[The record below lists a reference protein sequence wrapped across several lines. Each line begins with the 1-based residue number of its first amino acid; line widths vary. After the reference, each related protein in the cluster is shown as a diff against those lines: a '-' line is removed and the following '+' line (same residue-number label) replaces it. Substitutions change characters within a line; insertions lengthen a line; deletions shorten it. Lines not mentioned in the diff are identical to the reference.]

1 MDREKLVKAIEAMM
15 TECAI
20 AAGEEPSSF
29 IPHDAAEELFW
40 WERGMGSRWVQR
52 AMEKH
57 AE

>member
-1 MDREKLVKAIEAMM
+1 MDREKLVKAIEA
-15 TECAI
+15 
-20 AAGEEPSSF
+20 AGEEPSSF
-29 IPHDAAEELFW
+29 LPHDAAEEVFW